1 MNKFNI
7 DTSKMSESGREFVE
21 LALFVANYKD
31 LLAHNKNLAKHIPGG
46 KYAQLPLREIEEEA
60 GHRISRLPLTAQ
72 RALTS
77 LWADNYGLPMFQHW
91 FIKHTFKCP
100 QDTEALS
107 KLWHELCF
115 KKLPWNIRASFY
127 DCGVAE
133 FQYNPGGDGCAKFK
147 QRNLNEVA
155 LFRHRVFR
163 YSLLA

>member
-1 MNKFNI
+1 MNKFII
-7 DTSKMSESGREFVE
+7 DTGKMSPLGKEFVE
-21 LALFVANYKD
+21 LALFIVDYKD
-31 LLAHNKNLAKHIPGG
+31 LQAHNKNLVKHIPGG
-46 KYAQLPLREIEEEA
+46 RYAQCPVKEIEQEIGHRTSQLPLV
-60 GHRISRLPLTAQ
+60 TQ

-91 FIKHTFKCP
+91 FIKHTIKHP
-100 QDTEALS
+100 RDTDALS

-115 KKLPWNIRASFY
+115 KKLPWNIRASFC
-127 DCGVAE
+127 DCEVDE
-133 FQYNPGGDGCAKFK
+133 LQYNPNDDGGAKFK